1 MVFFSASNHIIS
13 RIFKCFFMFYFE
25 TQRKRDENDKIVV
38 KRKLEMEGL
47 ESNLDKRKEGKKG
60 EKRMRRQ
67 KAKME
72 EKKERKRKK
81 TGEEIKTGT

>member
-1 MVFFSASNHIIS
+1 
-13 RIFKCFFMFYFE
+13 MFYFE
-25 TQRKRDENDKIVV
+25 TQRKREENDKIVV

-72 EKKERKRKK
+72 EKKERKKKQERKLRPVH
-81 TGEEIKTGT
+81 E

>member
-1 MVFFSASNHIIS
+1 
-13 RIFKCFFMFYFE
+13 MFYFE

-47 ESNLDKRKEGKKG
+47 ESNLDKRKEGKKRR
-60 EKRMRRQ
+60 EKD
-67 KAKME
+67 
-72 EKKERKRKK
+72 EKTESKDGGKERKKKK